1 MPIFNQINNL
11 VRWTSGLNLGD
22 FKQNNIC
29 LNVGS
34 TAQESTLALCCIAS
48 KGLYPY
54 FTVTFYRQKTLWY
67 QTVLDSFVFQSQLDI
82 STSLEGQM
90 CGKSEFV
97 YLWEHLGLVELI
109 EAVFV

>member
-1 MPIFNQINNL
+1 MVPDR
-11 VRWTSGLNLGD
+11 VR
-22 FKQNNIC
+22 F
-29 LNVGS
+29 
-34 TAQESTLALCCIAS
+34 
-48 KGLYPY
+48 
-54 FTVTFYRQKTLWY
+54 
-67 QTVLDSFVFQSQLDI
+67 FVFQSQHDI